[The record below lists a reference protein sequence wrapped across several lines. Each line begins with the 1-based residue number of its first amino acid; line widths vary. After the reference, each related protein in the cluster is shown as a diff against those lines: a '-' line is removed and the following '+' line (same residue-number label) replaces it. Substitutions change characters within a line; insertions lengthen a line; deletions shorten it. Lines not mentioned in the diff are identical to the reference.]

1 MQVFPPQRVLIT
13 ALLSTCRGGGD
24 PFPTSSQLGDHFIPS
39 LELVF
44 VPRSLRGSGCC
55 GAAAELRFCSCAG
68 IPCEP
73 PPDIPNGQHTGR
85 LQSEFHYGTA
95 VTYSCNRGFPLHGE
109 PSIHCTT
116 RDGHNG
122 VWSEPLPACG
132 GGLGCP
138 RVQGPPGILP
148 APLLRAGKLQPAAIL
163 APASSRAEASREGEA
178 GVPPCSPFPLEWLIL
193 KDAGTYIFS
202 KKMIFRLVS

>member
-1 MQVFPPQRVLIT
+1 
-13 ALLSTCRGGGD
+13 S
-24 PFPTSSQLGDHFIPS
+24 
-39 LELVF
+39 
-44 VPRSLRGSGCC
+44 GSGGAGRDLTPPCASLCLPSPRAC
-55 GAAAELRFCSCAG
+55 GAPTRLQFAELNEEHRNAIDFPVGKTVQYTCHPGYAKVPGMSPTLTCLESGVWSEALEFCKS

-95 VTYSCNRGFPLHGE
+95 VTYSCNRGLPLHGE

-138 RVQGPPGILP
+138 GVQGPPAILP
-148 APLLRAGKLQPAAIL
+148 APLR
-163 APASSRAEASREGEA
+163 
-178 GVPPCSPFPLEWLIL
+178 C
-193 KDAGTYIFS
+193 
-202 KKMIFRLVS
+202 